1 MEQPTSNSLLHLI
14 DSLNSFFPWR
24 SIDQSGF
31 LFIFFATLL
40 IFLYVKLTRGRVPLP
55 QGPPGVPTD
64 TCLAML
70 VWTLFMS
77 SVVQRLEILLA
88 HLYQQAGSPVNV
100 GEHGFLMIFKVVTS
114 MLWGGSVEGE
124 QRYSVAAEFR
134 ETVLEIT
141 EVLGKPNVSNFFLI
155 LARFDLQ
162 GIEKQMRELASRF
175 DNIFEK
181 MIDQGLKID
190 DGEED
195 ESETSSLR
203 SSLVLSNKFVYLY
216 S

>member
-1 MEQPTSNSLLHLI
+1 
-14 DSLNSFFPWR
+14 
-24 SIDQSGF
+24 
-31 LFIFFATLL
+31 
-40 IFLYVKLTRGRVPLP
+40 
-55 QGPPGVPTD
+55 
-64 TCLAML
+64 ML
-70 VWTLFMS
+70 VWTLFKS

-141 EVLGKPNVSNFFLI
+141 EVLGKPNVSDFFLI

-190 DGEED
+190 DGEDD
-195 ESETSSLR
+195 ESETSSLH